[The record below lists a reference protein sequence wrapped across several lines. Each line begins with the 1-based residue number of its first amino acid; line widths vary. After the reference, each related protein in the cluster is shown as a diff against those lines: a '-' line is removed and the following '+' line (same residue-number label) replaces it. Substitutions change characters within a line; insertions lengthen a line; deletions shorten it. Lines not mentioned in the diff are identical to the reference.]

1 LNTLLDDRVA
11 RAIGSMNDDSRRMFP
26 VIEKEILHHDILYA
40 LHEHGFLSKLAFF
53 GGTNLRLC
61 HDASRFSGDLDF
73 KGGPEFQ
80 EAMLADM
87 GICLSKAIYRK
98 YKLESQVSEPRQTEG
113 NTRTWSILILTRPG
127 SKNEKQQKIHLDVC
141 CLSCH
146 DHAPRTL
153 LNHYSIDLGTSG
165 LLIRSQSLRESYT
178 DKLIA
183 FALLARPLPRDVWD
197 IAWLR
202 QNPANTSPV
211 ALEAKLSEHRSDVV
225 TFATR
230 CAERATL
237 IETPQFRALF
247 QKELER
253 FLPDRVLPTI
263 QNPEFLTYIA
273 RSIREDSEHF
283 LHSTAMRG
291 ENAWEL

>member
-1 LNTLLDDRVA
+1 MNTLLDDRVT
-11 RAIGSMNDDSRRMFP
+11 RALGSVNDDSRRMLP
-26 VIEKEILHHDILYA
+26 VIEKEILHHDILHA

-61 HDASRFSGDLDF
+61 HDASRFSEDLDF

-80 EAMLADM
+80 EDMLADM
-87 GICLSKAIYRK
+87 GNCLSKAIYKK

-127 SKNEKQQKIHLDVC
+127 SKSERQQKIHLDVC

-153 LNHYSIDLGTSG
+153 LNHYSVDLGTSG
-165 LLIRSQSLRESYT
+165 LLVRSQSLRESYT

-183 FALLARPLPRDVWD
+183 FALRARPLPRDVWD

-211 ALEAKLSEHRSDVV
+211 ALEAKLAEHQSDVA
-225 TFATR
+225 TFTAR
-230 CAERATL
+230 CTERATL
-237 IETPQFRALF
+237 IEMPQFRALF
-247 QKELER
+247 QQELER

-263 QNPEFLTYIA
+263 RNPEFLTYIA
-273 RSIREDSEHF
+273 RSIREDAERF

-291 ENAWEL
+291 DNGWEL